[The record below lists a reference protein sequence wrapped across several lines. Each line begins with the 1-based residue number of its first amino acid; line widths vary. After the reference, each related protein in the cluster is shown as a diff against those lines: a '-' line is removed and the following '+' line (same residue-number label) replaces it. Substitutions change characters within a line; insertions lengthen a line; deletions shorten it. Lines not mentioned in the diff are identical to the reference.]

1 MKLYKVHLERDNMND
16 IHENFAAIAVISDL
30 YESGKDIYDVLS
42 AYLQVVISSER
53 MNNFTTA
60 EITERINK
68 TNSFRVNES
77 VVKTALRRLGLKR
90 DHGIYSVNEN
100 ILNQIDTKELDIQ
113 IQQNKVVVEKLCS
126 FIEKETGQSLH
137 DDEKQLVRNQFYRF
151 LMNPEHEDTY
161 SIFISKFIMENS
173 LDDKVYGVIL
183 RIKEGLLVYEGI
195 SFSPEFGQSGKWD
208 FHLNIFLELEI
219 IFFLAGYNGDIHK
232 DIYRQLI
239 DYVKEINALSDSR
252 NGKWIN
258 LYYTNDI
265 KTEIDNY
272 FNTAEIIFEKHE
284 IVDPSKKAMLY
295 ILDGVTSKSDIQFK
309 KVQLYNWLSKN
320 EIKEYSIDFFSE
332 ENQKYNFIS
341 SKTYQ
346 QNCERITAD
355 RSDRDDD
362 YVIKCT
368 DKINQINIIRKN
380 RNGSLREAKAVLLT
394 ANGTILKC
402 SYMENAY
409 QEGEAPKAV
418 DLDYLI
424 NRFWYKLNKGLG
436 KGDGPKTID
445 IISRAR
451 MVLASMTVT
460 KVSKTY
466 DEIKQKYADGSITD
480 DEVAGILNELR
491 RVAKNP
497 EDITIEQIDE
507 QISFINDYELTK
519 KIEDFRREEIARQ
532 NDRDTIEKLRVQL
545 EKVEELQL
553 TKDHE
558 YIEREKSL
566 ENRIVSLEKRNMQ
579 MELEKEQLNSTI
591 LDFVERDRKKRIMIK
606 RIVHGAAFL
615 ALIVIL
621 CTLLFLAGRCLL
633 KFDKSISGLIS
644 IAITIAFQ
652 FIPPIKKLWK
662 KYVIDCEVE

>member
-355 RSDRDDD
+355 RSDRDED

-497 EDITIEQIDE
+497 EDISIEQIDE